1 SLGSGSWRNALNF
14 QENTIRYLRFQASLM
29 NKAGSKAMAPHGGLG
44 EIYRGVTPF
53 IVADLLRL
61 ALLIVFP
68 ALSLWML

>member
-1 SLGSGSWRNALNF
+1 
-14 QENTIRYLRFQASLM
+14 
-29 NKAGSKAMAPHGGLG
+29 MAPHGGLG